1 MAANF
6 RNDTWKEDDLLRN
19 EMKKY
24 VTQGLQREE
33 ILDFLKRYFSQYAWS
48 MRTLDRRLRYF
59 EIYYHDKTVPV
70 DEVRVAVQKE
80 FDGPGKRLGY
90 RTMYHKVR
98 QEHELDVPHD
108 LVHAM
113 MYELDPDGLTARG
126 LGEKKKVRAKGNFT
140 SKGSNRVCTFYLYG
154 V

>member
-1 MAANF
+1 MAAYF

-24 VTQGLQREE
+24 VMQGLQREE
-33 ILDFLKRYFSQYAWS
+33 ILDFLKRDFHQYAWS
-48 MRTLDRRLRYF
+48 LRTLDRRLRYF
-59 EIYYHDKTVPV
+59 EIFYHDKTVSV
-70 DEVRVAVQKE
+70 DEVRAAVQKE
-80 FDGPGKRLGY
+80 LDGPGKLLGY
-90 RTMYHKVR
+90 RAMYHKVR
-98 QEHELDVPHD
+98 QEHELNVPRD

-140 SKGSNRVCTFYLYG
+140 SKGPNWVSTFYLYG